1 MVKSLAAFLD
11 FAYLARR
18 PEHDT
23 ITLTAMDEVL
33 ELFRDL
39 RKVFVETGVR
49 PAGAGV
55 PPRQHALDH
64 YTLAIRNF
72 GSPNGLC
79 SSITESKHIDAVK
92 RTWRRSSRNN
102 PIKQMTRTLCRLI
115 QMSAA
120 RVEFGRRG
128 MLHGDALTAARLALG
143 DPTAIDK
150 QRDKEHIYRAARDA
164 QEADDDHEHI
174 TIGERT
180 GM

>member
-1 MVKSLAAFLD
+1 
-11 FAYLARR
+11 
-18 PEHDT
+18 
-23 ITLTAMDEVL
+23 
-33 ELFRDL
+33 
-39 RKVFVETGVR
+39 
-49 PAGAGV
+49 
-55 PPRQHALDH
+55 
-64 YTLAIRNF
+64 
-72 GSPNGLC
+72 
-79 SSITESKHIDAVK
+79 
-92 RTWRRSSRNN
+92 
-102 PIKQMTRTLCRLI
+102 MTRTLCRLI

-180 GM
+180 GMLCHRFAKQLS